1 MSNLI
6 LYFQVSS
13 WLCWGVLPAP
23 GPLPHGRPEVPER
36 RHLHCGPTTR
46 PGSQLPVHL
55 PGRVQELSVR
65 DAGVERVQQ
74 LALPAWGH
82 LPLVHLEQLHL
93 HLPEGMAGKT
103 LH

>member
-1 MSNLI
+1 M
-6 LYFQVSS
+6 
-13 WLCWGVLPAP
+13 
-23 GPLPHGRPEVPER
+23 
-36 RHLHCGPTTR
+36 
-46 PGSQLPVHL
+46 HL
-55 PGRVQELSVR
+55 PGRIQELPVR

-93 HLPEGMAGKT
+93 HLPKGMAGET